1 MRAPWLW
8 LLAGATLLAWLPLL
22 GVLFASAFAEV
33 AGCQVNEAG
42 GQPCLMGGADW
53 GPFLTTLFTLGWLML
68 VTAPLMLVSIVAWV
82 IVLVVRL
89 RQRRDAS

>member
-22 GVLFASAFAEV
+22 GVLLAIGFADL

-42 GQPCLMGGADW
+42 GQPCVVGGTDW
-53 GPFLTTLFTLGWLML
+53 GPWLTTLFTLGWLML
-68 VTAPLMLVSIVAWV
+68 VTIPLMLASIVAWV
-82 IVLVVRL
+82 IVLVVWL